1 MRATKTAVAPATTQK
16 TDPPPS
22 SRFSR
27 GEVGAPITASTTQS
41 HIPTMKLKPS
51 GTFTVTAAPAPGPI
65 TVSFCLTKCDRHE
78 LVTLRDLFKDR
89 EARCLHLTGAVP
101 LEYVR
106 GIEAEAA
113 HHGATARKIA
123 NEISRQD
130 HLDATR
136 RSIHTARMITQR
148 AASAANFAQ
157 AAVSG

>member
-1 MRATKTAVAPATTQK
+1 
-16 TDPPPS
+16 
-22 SRFSR
+22 
-27 GEVGAPITASTTQS
+27 
-41 HIPTMKLKPS
+41 MKLKPS

-113 HHGATARKIA
+113 HHGATARKVEAEIA
-123 NEISRQD
+123 RHD

-148 AASAANFAQ
+148 AANAANAANFAQ